1 MKEIDL
7 HHMNSEDALKI
18 FVIKYNILFK
28 EGYRGEIKI
37 IHGYGSG
44 TLLSTDIIRTKL
56 RIFLKKNSSS
66 LNFRLDLNPGI
77 TYVKP
82 IKNLEIN
89 TSKKKFK

>member
-7 HHMNSEDALKI
+7 HQMNSDDALKI
-18 FVIKYNILFK
+18 FIIKYNNFFK
-28 EGYRGEIKI
+28 SGYRDEIKV

-56 RIFLKKNSSS
+56 RFFLKKHSSA

-82 IKNLEIN
+82 IKVLNVN
-89 TSKKKFK
+89 KVTY

>member
-7 HHMNSEDALKI
+7 HHMNSDDALKI
-18 FVIKYNILFK
+18 FIIKYNNFFK
-28 EGYRGEIKI
+28 SGYRDEIRI

-56 RIFLKKNSSS
+56 RIFLKKNSSK
-66 LNFRLDLNPGI
+66 LNFRLDLNPGV

-82 IKNLEIN
+82 LQIIEIKII
-89 TSKKKFK
+89 KKK